1 MKLHNIFI
9 IIITMNYFVW
19 KLGTDQLSMGPE
31 SYAKC
36 AFIHY
41 YILFVTLS
49 TNPSFAAS
57 IWVDFCA
64 GFWTLPR
71 TGIITHVRFLSL
83 PFTLFL
89 SLFLSVLILSLWLL
103 NCTVILLS
111 LLLNFPSILS
121 SFLALLW
128 LVY

>member
-1 MKLHNIFI
+1 MIFL
-9 IIITMNYFVW
+9 W

-57 IWVDFCA
+57 ICRVDE
-64 GFWTLPR
+64 L
-71 TGIITHVRFLSL
+71 ISVRVSELYRGQGLSPTRAFSRCLSL
-83 PFTLFL
+83 YL
-89 SLFLSVLILSLWLL
+89 SFCLS
-103 NCTVILLS
+103 
-111 LLLNFPSILS
+111 
-121 SFLALLW
+121 
-128 LVY
+128 